1 MRITAIDLLIIDK
14 IITLKKASVIQIYEL
29 LKTNMKL
36 EKRQLYKRLYKLE
49 KYGIIRKDRKGFYK
63 VVKIPKSL
71 FFF

>member
-49 KYGIIRKDRKGFYK
+49 KYGIIRKIEKDFIR
-63 VVKIPKSL
+63 L
-71 FFF
+71 